1 MNERLEN
8 PGRMS
13 GILLH
18 PTSLPGRH
26 GIGTLGFDAYRF
38 VDFLAL
44 AGQHLWQVL
53 PLCPT
58 GCGNSPYQ
66 GLSAFA
72 GNPMMVDLDL
82 LVKEGDLEASEL
94 ADAPPAPPLAV
105 DFEALVPWKS
115 AKLRLAAERFLARP
129 GGRAAEFSSFCK
141 NEAAWLDDFAL
152 FVALR
157 EENANKSWKDWD
169 PRLVARE
176 KKALAEARGRL
187 AGAIDAARAIQF
199 LFYRQWLALKRYANE
214 RQVYMVGDL
223 PIFVA
228 YDSSDVWQD
237 QHLYH
242 LDEKGAPTV
251 VAGVPPDYF
260 SEDGQLWG
268 NPLYRWEVMARDGYE
283 WWCRRLAA
291 SAALFDL
298 IRVDHFRGFEAY
310 WEIPA
315 GEKTA
320 RNGRWVPGPDHH
332 FFATVKARLGTL
344 PLIAEDLG
352 IVTDG
357 VEALRDDF
365 DLPGMKVLQFAFDGK
380 WDNPYLP
387 HNHVPNS
394 VVYTGTHDNDTTR
407 GWWETKATPVERAAV
422 RDYLGREPGD
432 ISWEMIRLATASVA
446 DLCVYMFQD
455 LVCLGTEHRMNVPG
469 TTEGNWR
476 FRAAPHMF
484 HPDLAGTLAVYARTY
499 GRSHR
504 A

>member
-1 MNERLEN
+1 M
-8 PGRMS
+8 
-13 GILLH
+13 
-18 PTSLPGRH
+18 
-26 GIGTLGFDAYRF
+26 
-38 VDFLAL
+38 
-44 AGQHLWQVL
+44 L

-72 GNPMMVDLDL
+72 GNPMMVDLDE
-82 LVKEGDLEASEL
+82 LVKEGDLAPEEI
-94 ADAPPAPPLAV
+94 ADCPEAPPLKV
-105 DFEALVPWKS
+105 DFEKLVPWKT

-129 GGRAAEFSSFCK
+129 GARAEAFAAFRRSESS
-141 NEAAWLDDFAL
+141 WLDDYAL

-157 EENANKSWKDWD
+157 AEYGNKSWKDWD
-169 PRLVARE
+169 PKLVARDP
-176 KKALAEARGRL
+176 KALAAAAKRL
-187 AGAIDAARAIQF
+187 ERECDLARAVQF
-199 LFYRQWLALKRYANE
+199 MFFRQWLALKRYANE
-214 RQVYMVGDL
+214 RGVYLVGDL

-228 YDSSDVWQD
+228 YDSADVWAD
-237 QHLYH
+237 QRLYH
-242 LDEKGAPTV
+242 LDAEGKPTV

-268 NPLYRWEVMARDGYE
+268 NPLYRWEVMAEDGYE
-283 WWCRRLAA
+283 WWCRRLV
-291 SAALFDL
+291 SATTLFDL

-352 IVTDG
+352 IITEG

-365 DLPGMKVLQFAFDGK
+365 GLPGMKVLQFAFDGK

-422 RDYLGREPGD
+422 AAYLGREPGD

-446 DLCVYMFQD
+446 NLCVYMFQD
-455 LVCLGTEHRMNVPG
+455 LVCLGTEHRMNIPG

-476 FRAAPHMF
+476 FRAAPSMF
-484 HPDLAGTLAVYARTY
+484 HPDLARTLRVYAETY
-499 GRSHR
+499 GRLR
-504 A
+504 R